1 MTTRRAPASRAAR
14 RAAPSSRVCTPYT
27 PGASM
32 PGDRRAHRHAARGV
46 DEVVERLVVLPAGL
60 ELAGAHG
67 AGVQVDRRGLGAD
80 PHVDVVAAV
89 LLGRP
94 RDELRLPL
102 DGAADPV
109 GDAARGVGRGA
120 TPLERDDPQLVR
132 AAPLARLARG
142 AHARRVAAD
151 DHQPPLA
158 HGRTVAAD
166 RSRGGRRP
174 IRKAFRRQERVTEV
188 NVSALSTKA
197 RVPSVASR
205 TRAGLAAGRERL
217 GPHQT
222 RADRLTVVVV
232 NPQWGLLG

>member
-1 MTTRRAPASRAAR
+1 MTTRRAAGVELGAQRGAVVEGLHPVHAG
-14 RAAPSSRVCTPYT
+14 RVD
-27 PGASM
+27 A
-32 PGDRRAHRHAARGV
+32 GDRRAHRHAARGV
-46 DEVVERLVVLPAGL
+46 DEVVERLVVLPAVV
-60 ELAGAHG
+60 EVAGAHR
-67 AGVQVDRRGLGAD
+67 AGVEVDADDLGAD

-89 LLGRP
+89 LFGRP

-142 AHARRVAAD
+142 AHARRVATD

-166 RSRGGRRP
+166 RSRGAPRHGALAVRRSSSP
-174 IRKAFRRQERVTEV
+174 R
-188 NVSALSTKA
+188 
-197 RVPSVASR
+197 
-205 TRAGLAAGRERL
+205 
-217 GPHQT
+217 
-222 RADRLTVVVV
+222 
-232 NPQWGLLG
+232 